1 MLLEVTRRCYPKIVI
16 ALHVEFVITFAAL
29 KDFRLGS
36 LFPTPSDVAI
46 GCAGI
51 AAVVD
56 LRGTEDAFGRE
67 LMVTEVCV
75 ADELAA
81 AADLVCGKASGVP
94 VALVRGVDPTWL
106 RDGSIREEVVRNPA
120 EDLFR

>member
-1 MLLEVTRRCYPKIVI
+1 M
-16 ALHVEFVITFAAL
+16 
-29 KDFRLGS
+29 
-36 LFPTPSDVAI
+36 AI
-46 GCAGI
+46 GCAGV

-81 AADLVCGKASGVP
+81 AADLVCGKAEGVP
-94 VALVRGVDPTWL
+94 VALVRGVDPNWL
-106 RDGSIREEVVRNPA
+106 RDSSIREEVVRNPT

>member
-1 MLLEVTRRCYPKIVI
+1 
-16 ALHVEFVITFAAL
+16 
-29 KDFRLGS
+29 
-36 LFPTPSDVAI
+36 VAI

-81 AADLVCGKASGVP
+81 AADLVCGKAEGVP